1 MNVIDHTKRHA
12 RRALVAARRLLLRF
26 RSPDSHAALA
36 VLAGVRHI
44 ALILSRA
51 SDQRSL
57 RRAEGRVYAAMQAA
71 RAGRSRLPHN
81 GRAFLA
87 EEIFRQM
94 KRVMQATAAAP
105 LYRSACRGSLES
117 LLARTGDLLLLL
129 EHQLTAVS
137 GSGRY
142 RLASAFASL
151 ADELRAD
158 IAKCRIA
165 VLAAPS
171 ETGHHNELT
180 LLQAVGDLADAAGR
194 MAHSDLSRAL
204 KRGGKG
210 RASK

>member
-12 RRALVAARRLLLRF
+12 RRALAAARRLLLRF

-36 VLAGVRHI
+36 VLAGVRRI
-44 ALILSRA
+44 AFILSRA
-51 SDQRSL
+51 PDQRSL
-57 RRAEGRVYAAMQAA
+57 RRAEGRIYTAMQAA
-71 RAGRSRLPHN
+71 RAGSSRQPH

-117 LLARTGDLLLLL
+117 LLARTGDLVLLL

-158 IAKCRIA
+158 ISKCRIA

-194 MAHSDLSRAL
+194 MAYADLSRGL

-210 RASK
+210 RGSV